1 MKGLKELF
9 VILPIVIIGVYA
21 SYKYVLWLM
30 YGDTP
35 LTIKDIYMDV
45 STAIAFIIGCVL
57 YKIALNEKR
66 S

>member
-9 VILPIVIIGVYA
+9 AILPMVVIGVYA
-21 SYKYVLWLM
+21 SYKYVLWLT
-30 YGDTP
+30 YDDTP

-57 YKIALNEKR
+57 YKIGYGKR

>member
-1 MKGLKELF
+1 MYNEIMKGLKELF

-35 LTIKDIYMDV
+35 LTIKDIYIWM
-45 STAIAFIIGCVL
+45 
-57 YKIALNEKR
+57 
-66 S
+66 